1 MHCEERTAVLTADIL
16 GGNFDTDSSGLL
28 GSTMSLE
35 TALEELQRGPPNSQV
50 STLMVYKLNYAVW
63 IYRRNVWYLLW
74 NISGFRTEE
83 DIGKIWSQ
91 DFA

>member
-50 STLMVYKLNYAVW
+50 STLMVYKLNYAV
-63 IYRRNVWYLLW
+63 
-74 NISGFRTEE
+74 
-83 DIGKIWSQ
+83 
-91 DFA
+91 